1 MQTTQEAAGRR
12 RTESASG
19 KGRAIPRLSGGLPVV
34 GHLFP
39 FVRTAVDLLAR
50 ARAECGDVVA
60 FDVGPKR
67 MVLMTG
73 PEASEAF
80 FRAPD
85 DVLNPSEAYKM
96 MVPVFGKDV
105 VYDAPREKMAEQL
118 TMLLPCLQD
127 RRMRSYTEVIA
138 KEVSRSIEAF
148 GDNGVLD
155 MYEYTKVLTNFTSSA
170 CLLGREFREDM
181 TEEFARVY
189 SDLERGI
196 TPLAYLNAHLPIPSF
211 RKRDRAR
218 VRLVEMISAMIQD
231 RRRTGREGEDFL
243 QILMD
248 TRYKNGAPLSD
259 HEVTGLLLAAMF
271 AGHHTSAVT
280 TAWMMLELCR
290 HPELYRRARAEV
302 FRVYGTDG
310 PITYQS
316 LRELPFVECA
326 VKETL
331 RLHTPLFMLLRVA
344 MKDFEYDGYV
354 MKKGTNLVVSP
365 TVTHRIPEVFKDPDR
380 FDPDRFAP
388 GREEDKRK
396 YAFQAFGGGAH
407 KCLGN
412 AFAIL
417 QIKSIFALL
426 LRRFEFS
433 AYGDPL
439 APDFHGVVLGPKQPC
454 RVRYRR
460 IDAAEAEELAR
471 NARAA
476 GAQQGSANAT
486 GDGAARCP
494 FTGKA

>member
-1 MQTTQEAAGRR
+1 LPRASTSRKRGRP
-12 RTESASG
+12 
-19 KGRAIPRLSGGLPVV
+19 IPKLSGGLPFV
-34 GHLFP
+34 GHLVP
-39 FVRTAVDLLAR
+39 FVRAAVQLLEK
-50 ARAECGDVVA
+50 ARAECGDVAA

-67 MVLMTG
+67 MVLLTG

-96 MVPVFGKDV
+96 MTPVFGKDV
-105 VYDAPREKMAEQL
+105 VYDAPMEKMAEQF

-127 RRMRSYTEVIA
+127 RRMRSYAEVIT
-138 KEVSRSIEAF
+138 KEVARSIAGF
-148 GDNGVLD
+148 GDHGVLD

-196 TPLAYLNAHLPIPSF
+196 TPLAYLNAHLPIPAF
-211 RKRDRAR
+211 IKRDRAR
-218 VRLVEMISAMIQD
+218 VRLVEMITAMIAD

-248 TRYKNGAPLSD
+248 TKYKDGNALSE
-259 HEVTGLLLAAMF
+259 HEITGLLLAAMF

-280 TAWMMLELCR
+280 AAWMMLELAR
-290 HPELYRRARAEV
+290 HPDLYERARTEA

-316 LRELPFVECA
+316 LRELPVIEGC

-331 RLHTPLFMLLRVA
+331 RLRPPLFMLLRVA

-354 MKKGTNLVVSP
+354 IPKGTNLIVSP
-365 TVTHRIPEVFKDPDR
+365 SVTHRIPEIFKDPDR
-380 FDPDRFAP
+380 FDPDRFGP
-388 GREEDKRK
+388 GREEDKRRF
-396 YAFQAFGGGAH
+396 AFQVFGGGAH

-412 AFAIL
+412 AFALL

-426 LRRFEFS
+426 LRRFEFTS
-433 AYGDPL
+433 YGDPL
-439 APDFHGVVLGPKQPC
+439 EGDFHGVVIGPKQPC

-460 IDAAEAEELAR
+460 IGGAEAEELA
-471 NARAA
+471 ARARTA
-476 GAQQGSANAT
+476 SVAKAPE
-486 GDGAARCP
+486 AAPTERCP
-494 FTGKA
+494 VTGKG

>member
-1 MQTTQEAAGRR
+1 
-12 RTESASG
+12 
-19 KGRAIPRLSGGLPVV
+19 
-34 GHLFP
+34 
-39 FVRTAVDLLAR
+39 VRTAVDLLAR
-50 ARAECGDVVA
+50 ARAECGDVAA

-73 PEASEAF
+73 PDASEAF

-85 DVLNPSEAYKM
+85 EVLNPSEAYKM

-105 VYDAPREKMAEQL
+105 VYDAPRDKMAEQL
-118 TMLLPCLQD
+118 GMLLPCLQD

-138 KEVSRSIEAF
+138 KEVSQSIQGF
-148 GDNGVLD
+148 GDKGVLD

-170 CLLGREFREDM
+170 CLLGREFRKDM

-196 TPLAYLNAHLPIPSF
+196 TPLAYLNAHLPIPAF

-218 VRLVEMISAMIQD
+218 LRLVEMISGMIRD
-231 RRRTGREGEDFL
+231 RRRSGREGEDFL

-248 TRYKNGAPLSD
+248 ARYKSGEPLSD

-290 HPELYRRARAEV
+290 HPDLYRRARSEV
-302 FRVYGTDG
+302 FRVYGTDA
-310 PITYQS
+310 PITYPS
-316 LRELPFVECA
+316 LRELTFVECV

-331 RLHTPLFMLLRVA
+331 RLHPPLFMLLRVA

-354 MKKGTNLVVSP
+354 MPKGTNLVVSP
-365 TVTHRIPEVFKDPDR
+365 TVTHRIADFFKDPDR
-380 FDPDRFAP
+380 FDPDRFGP
-388 GREEDKRK
+388 GREEDKRR

-417 QIKSIFALL
+417 QIKSIFAIL

-433 AYGDPL
+433 SYGDRL
-439 APDFHGVVLGPKQPC
+439 EPDFHGVVLGPKQPC
-454 RVRYRR
+454 RVSYRR
-460 IDAAEAEELAR
+460 VGPDEADELTR
-471 NARAA
+471 SARATTSA
-476 GAQQGSANAT
+476 GT
-486 GDGAARCP
+486 GDGAAPRCP
-494 FTGKA
+494 VTGKS